1 MSNIQGER
9 SHRFS
14 QLVGLELKASFARHE
29 TSQAEVAVKLG
40 HSKSG
45 YSRWLNAKPSMPME
59 ALLNTCELI
68 GVDPRDIMDAAYR
81 RLIAEMGE
89 YNLSSDS
96 CDANTRDYYA
106 MAAKHGDIEAERAAD
121 EMADR
126 IAANPD
132 DFDVAA
138 NDDPNKENEATT
150 PRE

>member
-1 MSNIQGER
+1 MSNIQDER
-9 SHRFS
+9 GHRFS

-68 GVDPRDIMDAAYR
+68 GVDPRDIIDAAYR

-96 CDANTRDYYA
+96 DDANARDYYA
-106 MAAKHGDIEAERAAD
+106 MAAKHGDIEAEQEAYE
-121 EMADR
+121 EM
-126 IAANPD
+126 P
-132 DFDVAA
+132 
-138 NDDPNKENEATT
+138 
-150 PRE
+150 